1 LPWLLYP
8 FLYLIVIL
16 ARGHISGFYPYPFVD
31 VTQLGYPKV
40 VVNSLWVVL
49 VFVGI
54 AVLLV
59 KLSKHKPVQP
69 T

>member
-1 LPWLLYP
+1 MLYP
-8 FLYLIVIL
+8 FIYLIAIL
-16 ARGHISGFYPYPFVD
+16 ARGHVSGFYPYPFVD

-40 VVNSLWVVL
+40 LVNSLMVVL

-54 AVLLV
+54 AVLLI
-59 KLSKHKPVQP
+59 KLSKHKPFQP